1 MLRER
6 QKEKEEA
13 EKRRKSEETKTDEE
27 LWARLE
33 ELEVSIKRRFYIK
46 QKFVLCLISFLNL
59 LLLTFM

>member
-33 ELEVSIKRRFYIK
+33 ELEVSTQY
-46 QKFVLCLISFLNL
+46 QKTFLYLKLSIL
-59 LLLTFM
+59 LR